1 MYKRQPYTV
10 NDFRL
15 FDKVKC
21 FGEKCYGKEGFIMG
35 RRQDGGFD
43 IRTIDGQYI
52 SKSITP
58 KKLKLIEKRKTF
70 LTVIK
75 KECASSPV

>member
-1 MYKRQPYTV
+1 M
-10 NDFRL
+10 D
-15 FDKVKC
+15 
-21 FGEKCYGKEGFIMG
+21 KEGFMMG
-35 RRQDGGFD
+35 RRKDKGFD

>member
-1 MYKRQPYTV
+1 
-10 NDFRL
+10 
-15 FDKVKC
+15 
-21 FGEKCYGKEGFIMG
+21 MG
-35 RRQDGGFD
+35 RRQDRGFD

-58 KKLKLIEKRKTF
+58 KKLKLIEKQKTF